1 MVMNGNKAGC
11 QSFALPVECK
21 ASVGKKQTAGEKC
34 VKQMG
39 VQVRRVILQSTTV
52 RTLKIVL

>member
-11 QSFALPVECK
+11 QSSALHVECK
-21 ASVGKKQTAGEKC
+21 VSVVKKQTAGEKC
-34 VKQMG
+34 VKQMD

>member
-11 QSFALPVECK
+11 QSFALHVECK
-21 ASVGKKQTAGEKC
+21 ASVRKKQTAGEKC

-39 VQVRRVILQSTTV
+39 VQVRRFILQSTTV